1 MVKSTILSRTI
12 RRTRVHWPTRLLAMR
27 KRMGASQREFAKLV
41 GVSVD
46 TLQNWEQGRRQP
58 AGPSAVLLIVLER
71 EPEAAL
77 RAMR

>member
-1 MVKSTILSRTI
+1 
-12 RRTRVHWPTRLLAMR
+12 
-27 KRMGASQREFAKLV
+27 MGASQREFAKLV